1 MTFMEFISKL
11 KEAHDKYAAAR
22 REVIGLASQMQTL
35 SKRAIFAFQRGE
47 MSEGSKLVKEVE
59 GLSTEV
65 IKQAKETPRLTNEGS
80 YRAALEEYAEAV
92 FFRQILEEGK
102 VTLIANLDED
112 TQIGG
117 LSDMIGEVVRRMTV
131 LVTEGESDKARALKA
146 AVEPVMEG
154 LNRLDYR
161 GSLRGKYDQAVRHYR
176 KAEEILYDIS
186 LRN

>member
-1 MTFMEFISKL
+1 MEFISKL
-11 KEAHDKYAAAR
+11 KESHDAYAVAR

-35 SKRAIFAFQRGE
+35 SKRAIFAFHRGE
-47 MSEGSKLVKEVE
+47 TNEGVSMLTEAE
-59 GLSTEV
+59 NLSAEV
-65 IKQAKETPRLTNEGS
+65 IEKAKSTPRLTNEGS

-92 FFRQILEEGK
+92 FFRQILEHGK
-102 VTLIANLDED
+102 VVLIPNLDED

-131 LVTEGESDKARALKA
+131 LVTEGESEKARALKVS
-146 AVEPVMEG
+146 VEPVMED

-186 LRN
+186 LKN